1 MVVTIWGQN
10 PMVDLA
16 QSGAMGVET
25 QGAAMGRDLAW
36 PTIAFSPQRCTR
48 PLCVWEPF
56 RIRLLVCSDWVLCVL
71 CVQGR
76 TGNGPVRPHTS
87 MADLCCSAFLLLGLV
102 LGLLWLMG
110 EPRRLGSCR
119 EGLAAPDGTAH
130 GPELMSWTLGA
141 WQVRGRSGPGSL
153 LHLRKVHWTS

>member
-1 MVVTIWGQN
+1 MNPHQTCLFWPKYRDRCMGQN
-10 PMVDLA
+10 L
-16 QSGAMGVET
+16 
-25 QGAAMGRDLAW
+25 RW
-36 PTIAFSPQRCTR
+36 PTVGLFLLGCTR
-48 PLCVWEPF
+48 PLFVWEPF
-56 RIRLLVCSDWVLCVL
+56 RTRLLVCFDWVLCVL

-76 TGNGPVRPHTS
+76 TRYGPVRPHTS

-102 LGLLWLMG
+102 LGLLWLKG
-110 EPRRLGSCR
+110 KPRRLGSCR

-141 WQVRGRSGPGSL
+141 WQVGGRSGPGSH